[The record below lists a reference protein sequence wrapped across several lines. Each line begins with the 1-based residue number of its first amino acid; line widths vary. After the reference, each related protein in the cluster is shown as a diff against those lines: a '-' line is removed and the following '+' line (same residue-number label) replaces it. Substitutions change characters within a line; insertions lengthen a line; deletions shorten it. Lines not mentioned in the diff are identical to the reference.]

1 MIVIKEND
9 TMYIQGGEI
18 MLVTLNKWGNSE
30 AIRIPKILADTLGIH
45 SGDQVELTI
54 ENDSLVIRKPE
65 LKGRELVASLLENFD
80 AEKYQFNEEDDWEFV
95 AEEEWEYEKDK

>member
-1 MIVIKEND
+1 
-9 TMYIQGGEI
+9 MYIQGGNI

-54 ENDSLVIRKPE
+54 ENDSLVIRKSE
-65 LKGRELVASLLENFD
+65 LKGRELVASLLENLD
-80 AEKYQFNEEDDWEFV
+80 AEKYQLNEEVNWDFV
-95 AEEEWEYEKDK
+95 AVEEWDYEKDK